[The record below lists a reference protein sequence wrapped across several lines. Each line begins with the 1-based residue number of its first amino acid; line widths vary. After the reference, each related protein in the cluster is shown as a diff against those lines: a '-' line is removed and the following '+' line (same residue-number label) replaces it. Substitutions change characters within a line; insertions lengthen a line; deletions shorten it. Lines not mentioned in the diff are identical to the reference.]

1 MQYLLDTQAFLYI
14 TTDSPQLPRRA
25 ATFFLDPNNEPKLS
39 VISAWEISI
48 KASIG
53 KLTLPTRAGLWLRE
67 QLAINQIGLLNL
79 ELEHIGQV
87 ADLPFHHKDP
97 FDRMLVA
104 QALCERLQV
113 VSGDTA
119 FDDYGIERIW

>member
-14 TTDSPQLPRRA
+14 TTDSPLLTPR
-25 ATFFLDPNNEPKLS
+25 ATAFFLDPKNEPKLS
-39 VISAWEISI
+39 VVSAWEISI
-48 KASIG
+48 KTSIG

-67 QLAINQIGLLNL
+67 QLALNQISLLNL
-79 ELEHIGQV
+79 ELEHVGQV
-87 ADLPFHHKDP
+87 AELPFHHKDP

-104 QALCERLQV
+104 QGLCERLPIM
-113 VSGDTA
+113 SGDTA